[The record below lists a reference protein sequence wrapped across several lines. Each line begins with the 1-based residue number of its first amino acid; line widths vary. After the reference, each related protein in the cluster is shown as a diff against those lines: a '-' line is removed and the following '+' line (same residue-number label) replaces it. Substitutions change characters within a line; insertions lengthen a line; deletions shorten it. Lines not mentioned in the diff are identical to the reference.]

1 MVGGSDIVLRDA
13 VFGDKTTALEISPS
27 ATLSIA
33 PDTSS
38 IPSGSTHLY
47 TVRDIAAASAGTG
60 IPLLCALLIAVFLLL
75 RKQRQQRQQVYRP
88 SRPEGYDNMP
98 PTPSTAYY
106 AELMQQTLPQ
116 PPKIHEASSE
126 REPSELEEV
135 R

>member
-1 MVGGSDIVLRDA
+1 MVGGSGVVLRDA
-13 VFGDKTTALEISPS
+13 FDDKTAALDISPLDTS
-27 ATLSIA
+27 SIA

-38 IPSGSTHLY
+38 ISSGSTHRY
-47 TVRDIAAASAGTG
+47 TVRNIAAASAGTG

-88 SRPEGYDNMP
+88 SRPEGYDNLP
-98 PTPSTAYY
+98 PTPSTTYY
-106 AELMQQTLPQ
+106 AELMQQTLPR

>member
-1 MVGGSDIVLRDA
+1 MVGGSDIVLREA
-13 VFGDKTTALEISPS
+13 VFGDKTAALEISPS

-38 IPSGSTHLY
+38 IPTGSTHRY

-75 RKQRQQRQQVYRP
+75 Q
-88 SRPEGYDNMP
+88 GYDNMP

-106 AELMQQTLPQ
+106 AELMQQTLPR
-116 PPKIHEASSE
+116 PPKIHEASSV